1 MNWICPYK
9 VKTMN
14 SISWINKLPFIIVIG
29 LNFSTILLTLLA
41 CTLRKYHEVL
51 DLIYW
56 KQLLSISNIIIPIT
70 LLLLIPSIIY
80 YGYIRKW
87 KYLIWLLVIGF
98 NPITI
103 IWLITNI

>member
-1 MNWICPYK
+1 MKIN
-9 VKTMN
+9 TT
-14 SISWINKLPFIIVIG
+14 NKLPLLIVAG
-29 LNFSTILLTLLA
+29 LNLSVISSMLIA
-41 CTLRKYHEVL
+41 IALREYWGICNLV
-51 DLIYW
+51 YW
-56 KQLLSISNIIIPIT
+56 KQLSNISDYILLMAII
-70 LLLLIPSIIY
+70 LLITSIIY

>member
-1 MNWICPYK
+1 MKIN
-9 VKTMN
+9 TT
-14 SISWINKLPFIIVIG
+14 NKLPLLIVAG
-29 LNFSTILLTLLA
+29 LNLSVISSMLIA
-41 CTLRKYHEVL
+41 IALREYCGKCNLVYC
-51 DLIYW
+51 
-56 KQLLSISNIIIPIT
+56 KQLSNKSDYKLLMAII
-70 LLLLIPSIIY
+70 LLIPSIIY

>member
-51 DLIYW
+51 DLRYW

-103 IWLITNI
+103 LWLIINI

>member
-1 MNWICPYK
+1 MKIN
-9 VKTMN
+9 TT
-14 SISWINKLPFIIVIG
+14 NKLPLLIVAG
-29 LNFSTILLTLLA
+29 LNLSVISSMLIA
-41 CTLRKYHEVL
+41 IALREYWGICNLV
-51 DLIYW
+51 YW
-56 KQLLSISNIIIPIT
+56 KQLSNISDYILLMAII
-70 LLLLIPSIIY
+70 LLIPSSIY

>member
-51 DLIYW
+51 DLI
-56 KQLLSISNIIIPIT
+56 
-70 LLLLIPSIIY
+70 
-80 YGYIRKW
+80 
-87 KYLIWLLVIGF
+87 
-98 NPITI
+98 
-103 IWLITNI
+103 